1 MLDAAELE
9 RHRTGLTGFCYRM
22 LGGAQEAEDVVQE
35 TLLRAWRA
43 ADSYDPSRGAVAT
56 WLYRIATNLCLDLA
70 RSAGGGRWDVMF
82 ESYRA
87 DPEAEPDPRRW
98 VTELVHLTG

>member
-56 WLYRIATNLCLDLA
+56 WLYRIATNLCLGLT
-70 RSAGGGRWDVMF
+70 RSARRRAVGRDV
-82 ESYRA
+82 R
-87 DPEAEPDPRRW
+87 
-98 VTELVHLTG
+98 ELPGRSRS